1 MLKENTTNAR
11 NEAEVMQDKMQK
23 ATEKVVTNVLDRAVQ
38 EFAETGDNNKQSEY
52 HCLVVKVTVQALI
65 NALSKIEDKE
75 QYVVI
80 SQEHDHF
87 TYLQSVYELADQ
99 IEDDDKVVALVDSIE
114 KPSEYFTP
122 NKVL

>member
-1 MLKENTTNAR
+1 MNENTTTITNAC
-11 NEAEVMQDKMQK
+11 NEAMQE
-23 ATEKVVTNVLDRAVQ
+23 ATENVLDRVAQ
-38 EFAETGDNNKQSEY
+38 GFAETDDNNKQSEY

-99 IEDDDKVVALVDSIE
+99 IEDDDKVIALVDSID

>member
-1 MLKENTTNAR
+1 MKKDSTIKATVS
-11 NEAEVMQDKMQK
+11 NEAMQE
-23 ATEKVVTNVLDRAVQ
+23 ATENVLDRVAQ
-38 EFAETGDNNKQSEY
+38 GFAETDDNNKQSEY

-80 SQEHDHF
+80 SQKHDHF

>member
-1 MLKENTTNAR
+1 MKKEVNTTTS
-11 NEAEVMQDKMQK
+11 NEAAEVMQE
-23 ATEKVVTNVLDRAVQ
+23 ATENVLDRVAQ
-38 EFAETGDNNKQSEY
+38 GFAETDDNNKQSEY

-87 TYLQSVYELADQ
+87 TYLQSAYELADQ